1 MSSSALSVADFMA
14 RCCAAIWEAA
24 APSRQVQIRAV
35 TYFGSNMSRTVLTPG
50 SNS

>member
-14 RCCAAIWEAA
+14 RWRAASCEAA
-24 APSRQVQIRAV
+24 APSRQFQIRAV
-35 TYFGSNMSRTVLTPG
+35 TYLGSSASRTCSMLG